1 VCVREPQSCRHRGL
15 CRKKGLRRLAKGL
28 KAKGN
33 KMKSFKYFHYY
44 GREGHGQ
51 ARLSLCISCGQDFG
65 FNSNL
70 PSSMCT
76 PSCSSQRPRSIVVQS
91 PLKSPADFDPAP
103 CLLPHGTI
111 SQDAKGRERQTLL
124 FLAKLNGRPYFL
136 LVQTFTGGGEPKTFP
151 ALRAASHDYIV
162 VHLHRYSFDI
172 DKCR

>member
-1 VCVREPQSCRHRGL
+1 
-15 CRKKGLRRLAKGL
+15 
-28 KAKGN
+28 
-33 KMKSFKYFHYY
+33 M
-44 GREGHGQ
+44 
-51 ARLSLCISCGQDFG
+51 ARPDSLCISCGQDFG

-172 DKCR
+172 DKCH